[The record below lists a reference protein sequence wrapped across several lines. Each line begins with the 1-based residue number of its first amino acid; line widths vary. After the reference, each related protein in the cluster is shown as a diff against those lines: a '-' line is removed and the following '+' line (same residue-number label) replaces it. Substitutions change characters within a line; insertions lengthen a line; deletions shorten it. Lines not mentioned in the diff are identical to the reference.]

1 MAEVRARAGKH
12 EPPDHGIGRSRGGL
26 TTKTHAIVD
35 GRLRPLAVTL
45 TGGNAHD
52 SPVLPVLLDR
62 LSVDRIG
69 PGRPRTRPDHL
80 LADKAYSSKAHRA
93 MLRRRGIP
101 HTIPQRAD
109 EHAGRARRGTRGG
122 RPPKFDQALY
132 QQRNVV
138 ERSFSDTKQW
148 RGLASR
154 TDKLA
159 INYLGAVVL
168 RATLAWLS

>member
-1 MAEVRARAGKH
+1 LAEVRARAGKH

-35 GRLRPLAVTL
+35 GGLRLLTFTL

-52 SPVLPVLLDR
+52 SPLLPVLLDQ
-62 LSVDRIG
+62 LAVERIG

-80 LADKAYSSKAHRA
+80 LADKAYSARAHRA
-93 MLRRRGIP
+93 MLRRRGIA

-109 EHAGRARRGTRGG
+109 EHAKRVKRGTRGG
-122 RPPKFDQALY
+122 RPPKFDPALY

-138 ERSFSDTKQW
+138 ERGFCWFKGW
-148 RGLASR
+148 RGLATR

-159 INYLGAVVL
+159 INYAGGVTLK
-168 RATLAWLS
+168 ATLEWLE